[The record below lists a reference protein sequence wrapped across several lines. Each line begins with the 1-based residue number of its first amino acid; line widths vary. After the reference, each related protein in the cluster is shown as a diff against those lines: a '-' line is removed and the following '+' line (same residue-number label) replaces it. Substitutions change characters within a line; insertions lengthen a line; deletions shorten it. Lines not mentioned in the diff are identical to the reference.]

1 MLRNELKQ
9 IEIKEPKGAK
19 IKWDLEGEKCSKYFF
34 QKLEKRKNA
43 DQLIL
48 SQKKVTT
55 GKVLTNDNEILD
67 KVKNY

>member
-9 IEIKEPKGAK
+9 IKIKEPKGAK
-19 IKWDLEGEKCSKYFF
+19 IKWDLEGEKCRKYFF

-55 GKVLTNDNEILD
+55 GKVLTDHNEILD